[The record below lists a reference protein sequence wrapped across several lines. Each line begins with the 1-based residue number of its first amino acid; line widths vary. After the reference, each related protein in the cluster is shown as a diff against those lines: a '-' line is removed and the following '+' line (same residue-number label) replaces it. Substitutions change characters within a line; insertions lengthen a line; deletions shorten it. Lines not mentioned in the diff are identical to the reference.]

1 MGPRRRSSTTRSA
14 PVALVFWLA
23 VMVLLFCV
31 KSFQAFEDF
40 ARAHG
45 VERLQGRAT
54 VLSSLTVASLLL
66 LALPGN
72 RVLDRQQGDDV
83 EWLSTLP
90 APAWVLLAAK
100 LA

>member
-1 MGPRRRSSTTRSA
+1 MSLPRAFWLLTRLRFTRWENGIRQGLGRARPSVMGPRRRSSTTRSA

-45 VERLQGRAT
+45 VERL
-54 VLSSLTVASLLL
+54 
-66 LALPGN
+66 
-72 RVLDRQQGDDV
+72 
-83 EWLSTLP
+83 
-90 APAWVLLAAK
+90 
-100 LA
+100 